1 MKVEDSP
8 SKNHTI
14 ESSSCRHA
22 ESQIRQLTQKV
33 HRNIA
38 FLSTIQANK
47 EQISLSKYISI
58 LKSEPSSRSIEDI
71 SILKYY
77 LTHSNLTDKFKKD
90 AIDPMNYEKMII
102 ISSTYV
108 GYIHINK
115 GETL

>member
-102 ISSTYV
+102 ISST
-108 GYIHINK
+108 
-115 GETL
+115 

>member
-38 FLSTIQANK
+38 VLSTIQASK
-47 EQISLSKYISI
+47 DQINISHYINI
-58 LKSEPSSRSIEDI
+58 LER
-71 SILKYY
+71 
-77 LTHSNLTDKFKKD
+77 T
-90 AIDPMNYEKMII
+90 
-102 ISSTYV
+102 
-108 GYIHINK
+108 
-115 GETL
+115 